1 MELSHVDENG
11 AKMVDVGEKS
21 ATKRTAVARGEI
33 KTKSKTIILLTNKE
47 TPKGDVLNTARVA
60 GIMAAKNTSSLI
72 PMCHNV
78 PLDNVK
84 IEFEIGRDKVVVT
97 ATAVAT
103 YKTGVEMEALVA
115 VSVASLTIYDM
126 LKAVDKSMVIGEI
139 CLLKKEGGKSGIY
152 ERV

>member
-1 MELSHVDENG
+1 
-11 AKMVDVGEKS
+11 
-21 ATKRTAVARGEI
+21 
-33 KTKSKTIILLTNKE
+33 
-47 TPKGDVLNTARVA
+47 
-60 GIMAAKNTSSLI
+60 MAAKNTSSLI

-84 IEFEIGRDKVVVT
+84 IEFEIGSDKVVVT

-115 VSVASLTIYDM
+115 VSVANLTIYDM

>member
-1 MELSHVDENG
+1 
-11 AKMVDVGEKS
+11 
-21 ATKRTAVARGEI
+21 
-33 KTKSKTIILLTNKE
+33 
-47 TPKGDVLNTARVA
+47 
-60 GIMAAKNTSSLI
+60 
-72 PMCHNV
+72 MCHNV

-84 IEFEIGRDKVVVT
+84 IEFEIGSDKVVVT

>member
-21 ATKRTAVARGEI
+21 ATKRTAVARGKI
-33 KTKSKTIILLTNKE
+33 KTKPETIILLTNKE

-84 IEFEIGRDKVVVT
+84 IEFEIRSDKVLVT

>member
-33 KTKSKTIILLTNKE
+33 KTKPETIILLTNKE

-60 GIMAAKNTSSLI
+60 GIMAAKNPSSLI

-84 IEFEIGRDKVVVT
+84 I
-97 ATAVAT
+97 
-103 YKTGVEMEALVA
+103 VEMEALVA
-115 VSVASLTIYDM
+115 VSVANLTIYDM

>member
-1 MELSHVDENG
+1 
-11 AKMVDVGEKS
+11 
-21 ATKRTAVARGEI
+21 
-33 KTKSKTIILLTNKE
+33 
-47 TPKGDVLNTARVA
+47 
-60 GIMAAKNTSSLI
+60 
-72 PMCHNV
+72 MCHNV

-84 IEFEIGRDKVVVT
+84 IEFEIRSDKVVVT

-139 CLLKKEGGKSGIY
+139 CLLKKEGGKNGIY

>member
-33 KTKSKTIILLTNKE
+33 KTKPETIILLTNKE

-84 IEFEIGRDKVVVT
+84 IEFEIGRDKVVVRRRNVQNRSRDGS
-97 ATAVAT
+97 ACRGERR
-103 YKTGVEMEALVA
+103 KP
-115 VSVASLTIYDM
+115 YDIRY
-126 LKAVDKSMVIGEI
+126 AES
-139 CLLKKEGGKSGIY
+139 
-152 ERV
+152 RR

>member
-1 MELSHVDENG
+1 
-11 AKMVDVGEKS
+11 
-21 ATKRTAVARGEI
+21 
-33 KTKSKTIILLTNKE
+33 
-47 TPKGDVLNTARVA
+47 
-60 GIMAAKNTSSLI
+60 
-72 PMCHNV
+72 MCHNG

-126 LKAVDKSMVIGEI
+126 LKAVDKSMAIGEI